1 MSSKKAPK
9 NKHVKNPHLS
19 ERKIRESPRL
29 FCADVTALSA
39 ASLTGR
45 NRNTVNRHH
54 GMPRARIAEAYEAD
68 SPFGGEVEADE
79 SCFGARRARGV
90 RGRGARGET
99 IVSGPPKRGGKVY
112 TRIVPDV
119 TRGTSM
125 QAIEGKVS
133 RDSIMCTD
141 GFAPCDG
148 LVDWG
153 CKHHYRV
160 SHGENGFAGRGNPGN
175 RINGIEGFWGYAKN
189 GLVKYRGMPEED
201 FYLHLK
207 ECESRF
213 DMRER
218 DMYRFMLR
226 ELRERP
232 LNELRPKTRQA
243 PFLFIH
249 PFGVAENHV
258 TG

>member
-9 NKHVKNPHLS
+9 NKYVTNSHLS
-19 ERKIRESPRL
+19 ERKFREVLGP

-39 ASLTGR
+39 ASLTGLSR
-45 NRNTVNRHH
+45 HTVNRHH
-54 GMPRARIAEAYEAD
+54 GMPRACIAEACEAD
-68 SPFGGEVEADE
+68 SPFDGEVEADE
-79 SCFGARRARGV
+79 SHFGARRARGV

-99 IVSGPPKRGGKVY
+99 IVFGLLGRGGKVY

-119 TRGTSM
+119 TRRTLM
-125 QAIEGKVS
+125 QVIEGKVS
-133 RDSIMCTD
+133 KDSIMYTD

-153 CKHHYRV
+153 CKHHYGV
-160 SHGENGFAGRGNPGN
+160 SRGESEFAGRGNPGN
-175 RINGIEGFWGYAKN
+175 RINGIEGFWGYAKDR
-189 GLVKYRGMPEED
+189 LVKYQGVPKED

-207 ECESRF
+207 ECEFRF
-213 DMRER
+213 NMRGR

-232 LNELRPKTRQA
+232 LN
-243 PFLFIH
+243 
-249 PFGVAENHV
+249 
-258 TG
+258 